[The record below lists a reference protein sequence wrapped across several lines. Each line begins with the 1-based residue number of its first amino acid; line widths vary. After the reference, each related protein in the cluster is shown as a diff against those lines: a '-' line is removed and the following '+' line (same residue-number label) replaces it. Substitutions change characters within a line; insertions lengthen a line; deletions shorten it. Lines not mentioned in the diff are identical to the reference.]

1 MEGTAFLQLL
11 HLSAMSLWA
20 SQFTLLSLSFL
31 ICKMG
36 KNSTYGFC
44 ADLIK
49 SLHSVLCHF

>member
-31 ICKMG
+31 IFKMG
-36 KNSTYGFC
+36 AKTAPTDFV
-44 ADLIK
+44 LI
-49 SLHSVLCHF
+49 